1 MSYFFCWIQR
11 IDKLSESESKDFVWN
26 EGRNKMDDIISIVP
40 IASKTF
46 NENFYDQDGIKQ
58 PIVGRRFNT
67 KRAK

>member
-1 MSYFFCWIQR
+1 MHWKHDMWLVIV
-11 IDKLSESESKDFVWN
+11 KLSSLLTMNYKISTIELTL
-26 EGRNKMDDIISIVP
+26 IISIVH

-58 PIVGRRFNT
+58 PIVGRRFST

>member
-1 MSYFFCWIQR
+1 
-11 IDKLSESESKDFVWN
+11 
-26 EGRNKMDDIISIVP
+26 MDNVISIVP

-46 NENFYDQDGIKQ
+46 NENFYDQDGINQ